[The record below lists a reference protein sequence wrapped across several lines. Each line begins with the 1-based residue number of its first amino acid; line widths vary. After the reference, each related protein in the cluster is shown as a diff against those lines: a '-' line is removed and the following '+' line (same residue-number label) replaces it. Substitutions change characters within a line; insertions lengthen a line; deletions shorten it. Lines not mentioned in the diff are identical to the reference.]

1 MGQKN
6 AR

>member
-6 AR
+6 